1 MSRDDFVDARARHL
15 TDQHVPLVNG
25 YFVGGGVNGWRRAC
39 LQVLRKLYAKAC
51 KTTKKAGAPGDL
63 FVAECKKDDMCRRFL
78 GLGEPSLRDTLS
90 SIGQKDTYIRW
101 RHVEALVFG
110 ELGTREPTEVYRR
123 GPTDLLRLD
132 ASRISP
138 HDETAADLASSLT
151 VQKAELLEVVCDPMH
166 SLVFALTSDGV
177 LDAWDAT
184 TCKRVGKAPFL
195 CVSPETHP
203 SEEARP
209 LPRSLAKRMLSI
221 YPRQQ
226 ILYLDTA
233 GRALYVNTTCGDR
246 CIRVHELSGLSR
258 IRG

>member
-1 MSRDDFVDARARHL
+1 MDF
-15 TDQHVPLVNG
+15 
-25 YFVGGGVNGWRRAC
+25 
-39 LQVLRKLYAKAC
+39 
-51 KTTKKAGAPGDL
+51 
-63 FVAECKKDDMCRRFL
+63 
-78 GLGEPSLRDTLS
+78 
-90 SIGQKDTYIRW
+90 
-101 RHVEALVFG
+101 
-110 ELGTREPTEVYRR
+110 
-123 GPTDLLRLD
+123 LRLD
-132 ASRISP
+132 SSKTAP

-184 TCKRVGKAPFL
+184 TCKRVGKRRSY
-195 CVSPETHP
+195 VSLQKRTRP
-203 SEEARP
+203 EEARP
-209 LPRSLAKRMLSI
+209 LPRSLATRMLSI

-258 IRG
+258 IKRLKLALPKMRSFGKRGFGTPPMLPV

>member
-1 MSRDDFVDARARHL
+1 M
-15 TDQHVPLVNG
+15 
-25 YFVGGGVNGWRRAC
+25 Y
-39 LQVLRKLYAKAC
+39 
-51 KTTKKAGAPGDL
+51 
-63 FVAECKKDDMCRRFL
+63 
-78 GLGEPSLRDTLS
+78 
-90 SIGQKDTYIRW
+90 
-101 RHVEALVFG
+101 G

-132 ASRISP
+132 CRKISP

-195 CVSPETHP
+195 CVSPETHTLGGG
-203 SEEARP
+203 EAA
-209 LPRSLAKRMLSI
+209 PRSLAKRMLSI

-226 ILYLDTA
+226 ILYLDTLKSWQ
-233 GRALYVNTTCGDR
+233 GRQYNACGDR

-258 IRG
+258 IKRLKLAPPKMRSFGKRGFWDARMLPV